1 MIKGK
6 YIYLGCNL
14 YKFVNP
20 HKFDLSEAVSLIN
33 VMTGEFARHR
43 DGIIIDS
50 SYEADELFLYDS
62 SFKFQVIDN
71 SVTLFCTN
79 PGMQMHYIA
88 DCNGVLRIVQGEQ
101 FSNYLSLFPILDK
114 EATFVKDSLPI
125 QNENERKVVAFGS
138 SSTEIFDYIF
148 GDNENYLPF
157 WASGWSARGLRKINE
172 QMKPYFNTLIK
183 IPKDS
188 VILPILVL
196 LILILIYRIKWLILV
211 FMIFRYLLRR

>member
-14 YKFVNP
+14 YKVVNP
-20 HKFDLSEAVSLIN
+20 NKFELSEAVSLMNI
-33 VMTGEFARHR
+33 MTGEFARHR

-62 SFKFQVIDN
+62 TFKFQVIDN

-79 PGMQMHYIA
+79 PDMQIHYIA
-88 DCNGVLRIVQGEQ
+88 ECDGVLRIVQGKQ
-101 FSNYLSLFPILDK
+101 FSSCLSLFPGVDK
-114 EATFVKDSLPI
+114 DATFVKDSLPI
-125 QNENERKVVAFGS
+125 QNENERKVIAFGS
-138 SSTEIFDYIF
+138 SSSEIFDYIF

-172 QMKPYFNTLIK
+172 QI
-183 IPKDS
+183 
-188 VILPILVL
+188 
-196 LILILIYRIKWLILV
+196 
-211 FMIFRYLLRR
+211 